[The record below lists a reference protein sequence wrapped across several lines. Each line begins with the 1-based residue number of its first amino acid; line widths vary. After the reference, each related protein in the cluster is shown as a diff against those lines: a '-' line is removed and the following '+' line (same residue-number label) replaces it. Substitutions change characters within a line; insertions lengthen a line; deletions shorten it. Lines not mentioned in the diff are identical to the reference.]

1 VFGQE
6 AVLPVEVNMQVCRV
20 VRQNDLPAKD
30 YTYLMMDKLDKAP
43 EGRFKAMMEI
53 EKEKLQTAKA
63 YNRKVRE
70 KSFQVGGFDVEDHTT
85 IGYLRSEIRQI
96 VSELGG
102 SVPGYQ
108 YCTR

>member
-1 VFGQE
+1 M
-6 AVLPVEVNMQVCRV
+6 LPVEVNMQVCRV
-20 VRQNDLPAKD
+20 VRQNDLPVKD